1 MKLTS
6 DLPLD
11 TQFATLLG
19 SRFRASLCNKEK
31 NTLVR
36 DGKEIRQKCMG
47 ERALAKL
54 KSAPHIFSLCNETS
68 RITFSQV
75 EKEVNRVL

>member
-1 MKLTS
+1 MERGAKPNHVKKKPTS

-31 NTLVR
+31 KNT
-36 DGKEIRQKCMG
+36 
-47 ERALAKL
+47 KL
-54 KSAPHIFSLCNETS
+54 DWRE
-68 RITFSQV
+68 
-75 EKEVNRVL
+75 